1 MGSFMEAKQFNQ
13 KKNVKNCALE
23 IALHS
28 ITFHGPLTGALSIL
42 KSLKHMEQS
51 VQWEQ
56 SVVKDHSV
64 QVIIK

>member
-1 MGSFMEAKQFNQ
+1 MGYFMEAKQFNQ

-28 ITFHGPLTGALSIL
+28 ITFHGPVTGALSIL
-42 KSLKHMEQS
+42 KSLKHMEIQ
-51 VQWEQ
+51 EQ
-56 SVVKDHSV
+56 SAVKDHNA